1 MSDSKPNDLET
12 PEEILESEI
21 KDLERRTLNSGWL
34 WAAAAVGLMLIA
46 GTAFLVTAWDRSRQA
61 GHSLPFAPQAISLTE
76 PMGVVSSVDE
86 FRWDRIDG
94 AANYIV
100 LVKAADRSESPILR
114 PISVNAL
121 RPTESEDA
129 DLVPGVYTWSVEARA
144 ATGTLIGYGEGTFTI
159 GAAPK

>member
-1 MSDSKPNDLET
+1 MSDSRRDDLET

-61 GHSLPFAPQAISLTE
+61 GHSLPFAPEPIELTE
-76 PMGVVSSVDE
+76 PMGVVSGVDA
-86 FRWDRIDG
+86 FRWDKIDG

-100 LVKAADRSESPILR
+100 LVKAADRNESPILR
-114 PISVNAL
+114 PVREHFL
-121 RPTESEDA
+121 KPTESEDA
-129 DLVPGVYTWSVEARA
+129 DLVPGAYTWSVEARA
-144 ATGTLIGYGEGTFTI
+144 GKGTLVGYGEGTFTI
-159 GAAPK
+159 GPTPK